1 MVMFPKLKR
10 SERKREYALYTDE
23 MRSSVVYHWLFTRY
37 GFRKLDEIC
46 LGLDSNS
53 SHGYQSMG
61 IAHYLGLT
69 QDHHGYFQQCP
80 FSLALSTLLEHLSED
95 SAYSLLYCYVR
106 DWLLSH
112 PSEERI
118 PPMMLKEQ
126 DPDYRTDRV
135 EASYWIAE
143 TLLQKSRKETVDEKL
158 LSMISADDRT
168 QSVKLGRRTYYYSKT
183 SLKEAVK
190 CLYDYQCQV
199 CGARVYRPGWV
210 QSLSRTEQWK
220 FLNADAHHILSLHEE
235 GPDRMENLLC
245 LCPTCH
251 RRFHTQQFTL
261 RSNGTALGCED
272 TVLNHS
278 WEISVKHP
286 IQLFSS

>member
-10 SERKREYALYTDE
+10 SERKRDYALYTDE

-235 GPDRMENLLC
+235 GPDRMENLLS

-261 RSNGTALGCED
+261 RSNGIALGCED